1 MKIKKLGHC
10 CLVVEVN
17 GKRIMTD
24 PGSYTVKEQ
33 AQEKNVDLILIT
45 HEHGDHLHIESLQEI
60 IKNNPNVKII
70 TNAGVGKLLDEAGLK
85 YEVLKNKT
93 AKDILG
99 VELEAHDC
107 KHEEIFKEIG
117 QVQNTGYFI
126 GRKLFYPGDA
136 ISNASYLPHRR
147 NNIREQKFWRGGEIL
162 LYIYSRPG
170 YDICEGARRAQVV
183 FQITLYPSGFFPC
196 ESGLGEGEGF
206 LASDQ
211 CVQNR

>member
-136 ISNASYLPHRR
+136 FYNPGRPV
-147 NNIREQKFWRGGEIL
+147 EIL
-162 LYIYSRPG
+162 ALPIAGPWVRVRDFMKYVLEVKPKV
-170 YDICEGARRAQVV
+170 C
-183 FQITLYPSGFFPC
+183 FPVHDGMLTSFI
-196 ESGLGEGEGF
+196 ESAYFVPKLILPQFNIKFNDLKLGKEENF
-206 LASDQ
+206 
-211 CVQNR
+211 